1 MNTNALV
8 GLIALV
14 VVVGGGVWFFSSK
27 GDVQDGSAEAHKASS
42 EAVRGEGTFGEL
54 MARAGSWKCD
64 VAVAIEEAPSQ
75 GTVYVADG
83 KIYADFTAQVEA
95 MGGQSVR
102 TEMIQADGYV
112 YTWSDMT
119 PQGFKMQ
126 LPEGDASKDAPQGV
140 SYDSRVTYDCA
151 PWSVDASVFTPPSSV
166 TFMEIGAELPEGK
179 QVPQY

>member
-1 MNTNALV
+1 MNTNALI

-14 VVVGGGVWFFSSK
+14 VVVGGGVWLLSSK
-27 GDVQDGSAEAHKASS
+27 NTTQDRTGETHQASS
-42 EAVRGEGTFGEL
+42 DAVRGEGTFGEL
-54 MARAGSWKCD
+54 LARAGSWKCD

-83 KIYADFTAQVEA
+83 KIYANFTAQVEA
-95 MGGQSVR
+95 MGGQRVR

-119 PQGFKMQ
+119 PQGFKMP
-126 LPEGDASKDAPQGV
+126 LPEGDSTQDAPQGV
-140 SYDSRVTYDCA
+140 SYDSRVNYDCA
-151 PWSVDASVFTPPSSV
+151 PWAVDASVFTPPSAV
-166 TFMEIGAELPEGK
+166 TFMEIGAGLPKGM